1 MTNWVRYAVADGRIG
16 FGTLAGD
23 AIAEH
28 EGDMFGAA
36 RATGRTLAVAT
47 VRLLAPCVPGKLIGL
62 WNNFHERAEKE
73 GLHRPEHPLY
83 FLKSANS
90 YAGPGDHVPRP
101 AGYDGMVVFEGELG
115 IVIGRRAAGLSPDEA
130 DAAIFGYTCA
140 NDITSRELLKRD
152 PAFVHWTRAKCADRY
167 GVLGPGIATG
177 LDPAGLRVRVELN
190 GEEKQNYPV
199 ADMFFSPRE
208 IVSHISH
215 DMTLDPGDVII
226 CGTSVGV
233 CGMNDGDRVDVVID
247 GIGRLSN
254 TFG

>member
-1 MTNWVRYAVADGRIG
+1 MTLWVRYSAADRIG
-16 FGTLAGD
+16 FGSLDGEFVVEHQGDPFVDPQPSGRRLAL
-23 AIAEH
+23 AE
-28 EGDMFGAA
+28 
-36 RATGRTLAVAT
+36 L
-47 VRLLAPCVPGKLIGL
+47 RLLAPCVPGKLIGL
-62 WNNFHERAEKE
+62 WNNFHERARVEN
-73 GLHRPEHPLY
+73 LHRPEHPLY

-90 YAGPGDHVPRP
+90 FAGPGDRVARP

-115 IVIGRRAAGLSPDEA
+115 IVIGRRCARLTPDDA

-140 NDITSRELLKRD
+140 NDITARDLLKRD
-152 PAFVHWTRAKCADRY
+152 PAFVHWTRAKCADRF
-167 GVLGPGIATG
+167 GVLGPAIATG
-177 LDPAGLRVRVELN
+177 LDPASLRVRVELN

-199 ADMFFSPRE
+199 ADMFFSPHE

-233 CGMNDGDRVDVVID
+233 CAMNDGDRVDVVID

-254 TFG
+254 VFG